1 MFKKSVLE
9 QLIEN
14 AVYACNSCG
23 SGDCEDEEY
32 ETGIRVTAEW
42 TDCSD
47 PEYESIIRITI
58 FHAGVVKFSYEDPAT
73 KCN

>member
-1 MFKKSVLE
+1 MFNKSVLE

-14 AVYACNSCG
+14 AVYACFSCG
-23 SGDCEDEEY
+23 SGDYADEEY
-32 ETGIRVTAEW
+32 ETGLRVQADW

-47 PEYESIIRITI
+47 PEYESIICITI
-58 FHAGVVKFSYEDPAT
+58 YQNGVLKLSYEDPAT